1 MITTTFKSTEQP
13 WVLKWHPLLL
23 TFFLVISR
31 PTLWKML
38 HFNPTHGL
46 SDVDVSL
53 TNDGNI
59 PGNTCAD
66 LYTKP
71 TDKHQRLLYSSCH
84 PLHSERAI
92 PSRLALRLRRICSTD
107 ETFNTRAAQLT
118 IQYVAQFSYGPSF
131 RTKRT
136 LLDYFRWLF
145 QSSSTEEFQT

>member
-1 MITTTFKSTEQP
+1 MITTTIKSTEQP

-38 HFNPTHGL
+38 HFNPTLGL

-59 PGNTCAD
+59 PGNICVD

-71 TDKHQRLLYSSCH
+71 TDKHQHLLYSSCH

-92 PSRLALRLRRICSTD
+92 PFRLALRLRRICSTD
-107 ETFNTRAAQLT
+107 EMFNIRAAQLT
-118 IQYVAQFSYGPSF
+118 TYLLKRRYNRYFVTNQIQ
-131 RTKRT
+131 RCRH
-136 LLDYFRWLF
+136 LL
-145 QSSSTEEFQT
+145 QTHFTNQRRQQT